1 MRKPLF
7 FALVWFISFQ
17 INAQTKSKTTP
28 AKPKLVVGIVLDQM
42 RWDYLYRFQPLF
54 KSNGGF
60 KRMMG
65 EGFSCDNTMIPYTPT
80 VTAVGHSTVYTGSVP
95 NIHGITGNAWWDKT
109 LNRSVYCSEDKSV
122 KGVGGKDEV
131 VGQMSPKN
139 LLTTTICDELRLAT
153 NFKSK
158 VIGIALKDRG
168 AILPAGHSANSAY
181 WYDGKS
187 GNFITSTYYSKEL
200 PTWVTAFN
208 ERKLVDS
215 MYKLG
220 WKLSLPEN
228 IYSKYATADVQVYE
242 AKPFGA
248 DKTGFP
254 YDLSSFVG
262 KDFTKIPTTP
272 WGNTLT
278 AEMAKSAIRAEG
290 LGKDN
295 STDFLAVSFSSP
307 DYIGHSFGPN
317 SMELVDS
324 YIKLDIELG
333 KLFDFL
339 DQQVGK
345 NQYTV
350 FLTADHA
357 VAHVPGFMKANKLPA
372 GTFDDDAVKK
382 AMNQQIKTNYGVDTA
397 VLSMYNYQV
406 TLNQKNIAKAKADEE
421 AITAWTINYLKQ
433 QDAIHTAFELDELME
448 VPLNNTL
455 RDRIAN
461 GYFENRC
468 GDIQFI
474 LKPGF
479 IDGGATGT
487 THGLW
492 NPYDSHIPLLWYGWG
507 IKKGNSHKEVYMTDI
522 APTLAALLKIQM
534 PNGSVGKVIE
544 DVLK

>member
-1 MRKPLF
+1 MTYLLSACLLSITLLAQKP
-7 FALVWFISFQ
+7 S
-17 INAQTKSKTTP
+17 TP
-28 AKPKLVVGIVLDQM
+28 ANTAKPKLVVGIVLDQM

-54 KSNGGF
+54 KNDGGF
-60 KRMMG
+60 KRMMN

-168 AILPAGHSANSAY
+168 AILPAGHSATGAY

-187 GNFITSTYYSKEL
+187 GNFITSTYYRNEL
-200 PTWVTAFN
+200 PTWVNQFN
-208 ERKLVDS
+208 QRKLVDS
-215 MYKLG
+215 LYKFG
-220 WKLSLPEN
+220 WKLSLGADQ
-228 IYSKYATADVQVYE
+228 YKDFATADLQPYE
-242 AKPFGA
+242 SKPFGA

-254 YDLSSFVG
+254 YDFTGFIG

-278 AEMAKSAIRAEG
+278 AELAKAAVLAEG
-290 LGKDN
+290 LGKRN
-295 STDFLAVSFSSP
+295 VTDFLAVSFSSP

-324 YIKLDIELG
+324 YIKLDKELG
-333 KLFDFL
+333 NLLAFL
-339 DQQVGK
+339 DKQIGK

-357 VAHVPGFMKANKLPA
+357 VAHVPGFMKSNKLPA
-372 GTFDDDAVKK
+372 GTFDDEAAKK
-382 AMNQQIKTNYGVDTA
+382 EMNSYLKTNFGIDTA
-397 VLSMYNYQV
+397 VLSLYNYQV
-406 TLNQKNIAKAKADEE
+406 TLNQKNIVKASADKD
-421 AITAWTINYLKQ
+421 AVVQWIIKYLKQ

-448 VPLNNTL
+448 VPINKTL
-455 RDRIAN
+455 RERIAN

-474 LKPGF
+474 LKPGY

-507 IKKGNSHKEVYMTDI
+507 IKKGNSHQEVYMTDI
-522 APTLAALLKIQM
+522 APTVAALLKIQM

-544 DVLK
+544 AVMK